1 MRRRSS
7 GRAPRGVCQNAV
19 MVGGAPRPDVLLDR
33 RFDEAFEYAL
43 GVHRV
48 HARPGTAIP
57 YIGHLLSVASLVID
71 DGGDAD
77 QAIAALLHAVASDS
91 DDAIQEIGR
100 RFGPR
105 VERIVVACTGRCA
118 VQPGAFP
125 DCSADHASTL
135 PAAPPESWRVS
146 LADALCGA
154 RYVLTDLRTHGPAAL
169 EWHGGEHGSGYHRSL
184 ASCYAQLLNGPLL
197 DEYCRVVTEVE
208 GLAGQGS

>member
-1 MRRRSS
+1 
-7 GRAPRGVCQNAV
+7 

-48 HARPGTAIP
+48 HARSGTAIP
-57 YIGHLLSVASLVID
+57 YIGHLLGVASLVID

-77 QAIAALLHAVASDS
+77 QAIAALLHAAASDS
-91 DDAIQEIGR
+91 GDAIPEIGR

-105 VERIVVACTGRCA
+105 VERIVVACAGRCA

-125 DCSADHASTL
+125 DSSAEHASTL
-135 PAAPPESWRVS
+135 PTAPPESWRVS

-154 RYVLTDLRTHGPAAL
+154 RYVLTDLRAHGPVAL
-169 EWHGGEHGSGYHRSL
+169 EWHGGDGGSAYHRSL
-184 ASCYAQLLNGPLL
+184 ATCYAQLLSGPLL
-197 DEYCRVVTEVE
+197 EEYRRVVAEVE
-208 GLAGQGS
+208 GLVGRGS